1 MSNKKRKAD
10 AKKRKKRA
18 KERKRQQAQERV
30 GQSVQSRIGSIIDAR
45 RVEPDILGEVR
56 HITELAQAGDARIVM
71 LNSLVFFSTETQD
84 AWLLDAEDNLALCLV
99 RGGQEQ
105 PYRIIDTPTTFGID
119 WNAEFEISEELF
131 TVIDRAGRVTSIAG
145 YPTAQIAAACEG
157 RVV

>member
-1 MSNKKRKAD
+1 MANKKRKAD

-18 KERKRQQAQERV
+18 KERR
-30 GQSVQSRIGSIIDAR
+30 GHDVQSRIGSINHAR
-45 RVEPDILGEVR
+45 FVEPDILGEVR

-84 AWLLDAEDNLALCLV
+84 AWLLDAEDNLVLCLV

-105 PYRIIDTPTTFGID
+105 PYRIIDTPTTFGIE
-119 WNAEFEISEELF
+119 WNAEFEISGELF
-131 TVIDRAGRVTSIAG
+131 TVIERSGRVTSIAG

-157 RVV
+157 RIV